1 MTAME
6 QMGQKARQAARE
18 LNAVSG
24 TQKNAALEA
33 MASSLEEQTGAVLEA
48 NERDITRARAAGMI
62 DSMIDRAAPDERAG
76 SRHGGGDPQHP
87 RPHRSPWAR

>member
-33 MASSLEEQTGAVLEA
+33 MASSLEEQTGAILEA
-48 NERDITRARAAGMI
+48 NERDITQIGRASCR
-62 DSMIDRAAPDERAG
+62 ERV
-76 SRHGGGDPQHP
+76 
-87 RPHRSPWAR
+87 

>member
-48 NERDITRARAAGMI
+48 VSYTHLDVYKRQGEGGRGD
-62 DSMIDRAAPDERAG
+62 APLFSYLRMPKSAFC
-76 SRHGGGDPQHP
+76 P
-87 RPHRSPWAR
+87 